1 MCELVEQAAE
11 ERLELRKEVAE
22 LNIAIEKRR
31 QRVLVSESGHCSTIV
46 VLLDFICKAVYNV
59 RFAHQ
64 PTMESKSTAR
74 GGIADNATAGA

>member
-31 QRVLVSESGHCSTIV
+31 QRVLVSESGHCSTS
-46 VLLDFICKAVYNV
+46 LFCSTL
-59 RFAHQ
+59 FASCVQ
-64 PTMESKSTAR
+64 YSFYAPVNNRVMEYCVWWNS
-74 GGIADNATAGA
+74 